1 MMTLPFYALSMLCG
15 LGAVVFSAAP
25 DPSHRSRVSAAMLF
39 CIGAGWTA
47 GMGVPPTEVIGCLA
61 AAGAALFLLRP
72 AWGASAAGLGGAL
85 AGVWSGV
92 LAMQGLTR
100 WVAVPLALAALTA
113 AVLARRD
120 PEFAPPQLRDEAL
133 VLVCTLALGVAM
145 LPGILDGWGA
155 AQSLTVQPADLQGQV
170 IPTWTLAMTFSALG
184 LGAGY
189 ALWSRR

>member
-15 LGAVVFSAAP
+15 LGAVVFSASSS
-25 DPSHRSRVSAAMLF
+25 PSQRSRASAAALY
-39 CIGAGWTA
+39 CAGAGWTA
-47 GMGVPPTEVIGCLA
+47 AVGVPPPEVIGCLA
-61 AAGAALFLLRP
+61 AAGAAVFLLRST
-72 AWGASAAGLGGAL
+72 WVASAAGLGGAL

-100 WVAVPLALAALTA
+100 WVAVPLALASVTA
-113 AVLARRD
+113 AMLGQRD
-120 PEFAPPQLRDEAL
+120 PEFAPPHLRDEGL
-133 VLVCTLALGVAM
+133 VLICALALGVAM

-155 AQSLTVQPADLQGQV
+155 AQSLTVQPADLPDAV
-170 IPTWTLAMTFSALG
+170 VPAWTLAMTGAALG